1 MAAGMNSPF
10 GLAYAR
16 NLDGTTNSPSI
27 NKYFARV
34 ANNKIVASFFAGD
47 PVTMETSDGSA
58 GGLPNGSVQ
67 PYAVLIDKDS
77 INILTKASTAL
88 PVVGVVEY
96 IEYTNPQGITKKVS
110 GVLAATD
117 VMANTTVTVGVIDNP
132 NVVWTIQVSTNVNAT
147 GAGAFLVKP
156 KFPSVIGAGFG
167 ADFTF
172 GLGGGTNFNGV
183 PRADSTQAT
192 RTVYTNNPDAGNLQL
207 GKSAY
212 YLNVGVGAT
221 TGTDYNHV
229 SNILPLT
236 AIGYSSNTGN
246 ATEKGT
252 TSIIDTNFPIVEVVI
267 NNHLYKTVH
276 YA

>member
-16 NLDGTTNSPSI
+16 NLNGTTNSPSI
-27 NKYFARV
+27 NKYFAKV
-34 ANNKIVASFFAGD
+34 TDNKIVSSFFAGD
-47 PVTMETSDGSA
+47 PVTMETADNKA
-58 GGLPNGSVQ
+58 GALPNGSVK
-67 PYAVLIDKDS
+67 PYAVLPTKVAIDLATKDS
-77 INILTKASTAL
+77 LAL

-96 IEYTNPQGITKKVS
+96 IEYTNPQGITTKVS

-117 VMANTTVTVGVIDNP
+117 VLANTTVTVGVIDDP
-132 NVVWTIQVSTNVNAT
+132 NVVWTIQVSTNVNANN
-147 GAGAFLVKP
+147 AAFVVVP
-156 KFPSVIGAGFG
+156 KFPSAVVGAGIG

-172 GLGGGTNFNGV
+172 GLAGGTNFDTV
-183 PRADSTQAT
+183 PRADSTEANP
-192 RTVYTNNPDAGNLQL
+192 TVYANNPTTGNLQL

-212 YLNVGVGAT
+212 YLNVGIADT
-221 TGTDYNHV
+221 AATDYTHV

-246 ATEKGT
+246 GTEKGKT
-252 TSIIDTNFPIVEVVI
+252 IAATNFPIVEVVI
-267 NNHLYKTVH
+267 NNHLYKTAH